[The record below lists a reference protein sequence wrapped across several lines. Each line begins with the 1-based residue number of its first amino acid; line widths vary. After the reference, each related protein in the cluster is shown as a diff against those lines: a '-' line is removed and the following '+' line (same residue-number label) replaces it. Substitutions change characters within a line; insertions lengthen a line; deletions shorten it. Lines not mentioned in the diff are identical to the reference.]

1 MEQLSSETVF
11 DSPFLDVAQKRFRRV
26 DGSEVDRQVIEHPGS
41 VGILAHDDEVVYLVR
56 QPREAVGEDGLLEIP
71 AGTLDVDGESALE
84 CARRELSEE
93 VGLAAE
99 HWAELHSIYA
109 SPGYLSERL
118 TIFEATGLSASPGE
132 SDETEEIEVV
142 RLPLAGLEAAI
153 AEIEDA
159 KTLVALLLLERR
171 LRGAEQ
177 RVGGPR

>member
-11 DSPFLDVAQKRFRRV
+11 DSPFLDVAQKRFRRA
-26 DGSEVDRQVIEHPGS
+26 DGTEVDRQVVEHPGS
-41 VGILAHDDEVVYLVR
+41 VGILAHDEEAIYLVR

-71 AGTLDVDGESALE
+71 AGTLDVDGESTLE

-99 HWAELHSIYA
+99 RWTELHSIYA

-118 TIFEATGLSASPGE
+118 TIFEATGLSPRRGE
-132 SDETEEIEVV
+132 ADETEEIEVV
-142 RLPLAGLEAAI
+142 RLPLAEIDAAI
-153 AEIEDA
+153 AAVEDA
-159 KTLVALLLLERR
+159 KTLVALLLLRSR
-171 LRGAEQ
+171 LRGAGE